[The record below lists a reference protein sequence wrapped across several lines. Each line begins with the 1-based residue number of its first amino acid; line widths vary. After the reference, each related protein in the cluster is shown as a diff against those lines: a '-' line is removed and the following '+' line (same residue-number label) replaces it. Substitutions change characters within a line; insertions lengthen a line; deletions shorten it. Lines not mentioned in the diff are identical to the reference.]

1 MPVLTSSSTSS
12 PSRRLGGSYTSYS
25 SSYGSGGGSSSY
37 SRSSSTFSSSS
48 SSGRTSSLDR
58 SPYSSSY
65 VASSYKY
72 TSPSVSVT
80 RDYSVSSR
88 PPISSTRTSSSL
100 YSSSTRTSPART
112 YFSTRKSTSEDGA
125 TGSSRNRETQSETR
139 DLSSSSTA
147 NSNNNYLNGNV
158 KRSRDYSSNFV
169 PSSTLSKYRT
179 ERTSGL
185 ANGSTV
191 PTRTSKYS
199 SDRDA
204 EIPKIGDRIRNFQSS
219 KSVGE
224 TPVFRSRFLRSSQPL
239 DDKKEEQQNAE
250 EDVRPTVSDLRRRYD
265 QNRNHVTP
273 DRSRTSPAPSS
284 SFTGKPPPIG
294 GSKSSRTTTTGYGS
308 DSDESVERDG
318 GSTPVNQRLAAVAPS
333 ARIQNSPT
341 PDRIVNGESSRAS
354 PAPRTAPAIA
364 KDVALRSSSPSTL
377 SSSSSDDNQDGGH
390 LPAIRSSVTSAKLSG
405 ARGSRHS
412 ISDSVDQTSETS
424 SPKSA
429 PRSRTCSSSQAKT
442 TTSNESTG
450 LVGLRNIG
458 NTCFM
463 NSVLQCLSNTR
474 SVLEYVIS
482 NEYANHI
489 NTSTSSMN
497 GALIKAFA
505 IVLAELW
512 KKEDDDDD
520 SYSSSAVNPTALKSQ
535 IQKFAPRFMGYNQ
548 QDAQEFLRYL
558 LEGLHEDVNRIA
570 VKPRPLEHDISD
582 DLSDSEK
589 AAESWKRYVRRDDS
603 KIVDL
608 FVGQLKSTLQ
618 CTVCGHCS
626 VTFDPFWDLSLPI
639 PPSSKSNVKLQHCL
653 DLFGKEEILDG
664 DEKPTCS
671 KCQTRRKCTKKF
683 TIHKFPQILVLHL
696 KRFSPG
702 ERFRKLD
709 ASVDFPLTDLDLS
722 AYTSPGIKPSPCSYQ
737 LYGVINHSG
746 SAYSGHY
753 TASCRHPFSA
763 NWHEYNDSRISN
775 LTAQRVV
782 SSEAYLLFYE
792 LESTEARL

>member
-1 MPVLTSSSTSS
+1 MPVLTSSTSS

-25 SSYGSGGGSSSY
+25 SSYGGGGSSY
-37 SRSSSTFSSSS
+37 SRSSSTFSSSTT
-48 SSGRTSSLDR
+48 GRTSSLDR

-65 VASSYKY
+65 VSSSYKY
-72 TSPSVSVT
+72 TSPSVSIT

-100 YSSSTRTSPART
+100 YSSSSTRTSPARS
-112 YFSTRKSTSEDGA
+112 YFSSRKSTSEDGA
-125 TGSSRNRETQSETR
+125 SGSRNRETQSETR
-139 DLSSSSTA
+139 DLST
-147 NSNNNYLNGNV
+147 NSNNNYLNGNI
-158 KRSRDYSSNFV
+158 KKSRDYSSNFV
-169 PSSTLSKYRT
+169 PSSTLSKYRA
-179 ERTSGL
+179 ERASLT
-185 ANGSTV
+185 NGSSSISS
-191 PTRTSKYS
+191 RTKYS
-199 SDRDA
+199 SERDP
-204 EIPKIGDRIRNFQSS
+204 EVPKISDRIRNFQPS

-224 TPVFRSRFLRSSQPL
+224 TPVFRSRFLRSSQP
-239 DDKKEEQQNAE
+239 DADKKERQEAENA

-273 DRSRTSPAPSS
+273 ERSRTPAATSTVFSS
-284 SFTGKPPPIG
+284 KPPIG
-294 GSKSSRTTTTGYGS
+294 GSKLNRTTASGYGS
-308 DSDESVERDG
+308 DSDESVELDG
-318 GSTPVNQRLAAVAPS
+318 RSTPVNQRLAAVGPAVR
-333 ARIQNSPT
+333 AQNSQA
-341 PDRIVNGESSRAS
+341 PDRIVNGDRAS
-354 PAPRTAPAIA
+354 PARPAVT
-364 KDVALRSSSPSTL
+364 KDVARSSSPSTL
-377 SSSSSDDNQDGGH
+377 SSSSDGDNQDGGH
-390 LPAIRSSVTSAKLSG
+390 LSAIRSSATSAKLGG
-405 ARGSRHS
+405 ARASRHS

-424 SPKSA
+424 SPKLA
-429 PRSRTCSSSQAKT
+429 PRSRTCSSSQSKT
-442 TTSNESTG
+442 TSKESTG

-482 NEYANHI
+482 NEYTNHI

-512 KKEDDDDD
+512 KKDEDEED

-589 AAESWKRYVRRDDS
+589 AMESWKRYLRRDDS

-639 PPSSKSNVKLQHCL
+639 PPSSKSSVKLYHCL

-664 DEKPTCS
+664 DEKPTCA

-709 ASVDFPLTDLDLS
+709 ASVDFPLTDLDMS
-722 AYTSPGIKPSPCSYQ
+722 AYTSPGIKQLPCSYQ

-753 TASCRHPFSA
+753 TASCRHPFSG

-775 LTAQRVV
+775 LTPQRVV

-792 LESTEARL
+792 LESNDARL